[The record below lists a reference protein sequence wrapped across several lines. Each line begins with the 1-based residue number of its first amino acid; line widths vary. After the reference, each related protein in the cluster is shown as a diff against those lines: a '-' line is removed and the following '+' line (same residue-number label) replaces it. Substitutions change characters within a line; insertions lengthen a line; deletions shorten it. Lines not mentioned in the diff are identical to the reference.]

1 MPLRF
6 ALLVALVIAAAG
18 LTVGLGYMFGGFAA
32 ESGGTALAVLLL
44 MALLARLA
52 LFRHGGGK

>member
-6 ALLVALVIAAAG
+6 ALILAAVVAAAG
-18 LTVGLGYMFGGFAA
+18 LTVGLGYVFGGFAA

-44 MALLARLA
+44 TALLARLA